1 MRGYKWHLTGDKHPT
16 YMVDT
21 RLMMGATKAPS
32 IFHRISQS
40 IKSCMERRGF
50 KLSVYL
56 DDLLLIGRDYE
67 ECFRAQQ
74 VLISLL
80 RRLGFGIAWS
90 KVEGPV
96 KKLIF
101 LGLEINIDEMSIALP
116 HLNKG
121 KNSEQQCATIVWIVV
136 GSV

>member
-1 MRGYKWHLTGDKHPT
+1 
-16 YMVDT
+16 MVDT

-32 IFHRISQS
+32 IFHRVSQA
-40 IKSCMERRGF
+40 IKRCMERRGF

-56 DDLLLIGRDYE
+56 DDFLLIGRDYE

-74 VLISLL
+74 VLIALL

-116 HLNKG
+116 KSKVGELLGLLKDFSVRKRASCKQLQRLAG
-121 KNSEQQCATIVWIVV
+121 KIKLGLS
-136 GSV
+136 SY